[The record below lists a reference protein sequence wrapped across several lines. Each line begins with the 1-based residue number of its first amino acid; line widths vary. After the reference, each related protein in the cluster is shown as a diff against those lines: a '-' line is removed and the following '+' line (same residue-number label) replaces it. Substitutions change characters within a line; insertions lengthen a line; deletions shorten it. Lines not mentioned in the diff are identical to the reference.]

1 MPLCVTFDT
10 NDIRLLDYN
19 YNIMY
24 TDVVIKFPRSRGV
37 SGDLYLQSAIA
48 GVMAGLGMN
57 SVGLP
62 SVSDVENSG
71 LARQDPVNRVRLGTK
86 QH

>member
-1 MPLCVTFDT
+1 MF
-10 NDIRLLDYN
+10 ISSLDYI

-37 SGDLYLQSAIA
+37 SGALYLQSAIA
-48 GVMAGLGMN
+48 GVMAGLELFMR
-57 SVGLP
+57 GLP
-62 SVSDVENSG
+62 MVSDVEDSG

>member
-1 MPLCVTFDT
+1 M
-10 NDIRLLDYN
+10 NGIRLLDYN

-37 SGDLYLQSAIA
+37 SGALYLQSAIA
-48 GVMAGLGMN
+48 GVMADLELGMR
-57 SVGLP
+57 GLP
-62 SVSDVENSG
+62 LVSDVENSG